1 MAAALGTARCHHERS
16 KSRSSRSRADNS
28 TASSLVPPCS
38 RGVDLAPGVGRAS
51 SGHRLDVTA
60 PPLLHTDAP
69 RRRLGYQPALDGLR
83 AVAFAI
89 VLVVHLDPDALPG
102 GTHAVDVFFVLS
114 GFLITTLLV
123 EEWTQHGAVDVR
135 AFWMRRV
142 WRLGPALAVFAP

>member
-1 MAAALGTARCHHERS
+1 MAAALGTPRCHHERS

-28 TASSLVPPCS
+28 TAPSLVLPCPQ
-38 RGVDLAPGVGRAS
+38 RVDLEPGIGGAS
-51 SGHRLDVTA
+51 SGHRLGVTA
-60 PPLLHTDAP
+60 PPLLYTNAP

-114 GFLITTLLV
+114 GF
-123 EEWTQHGAVDVR
+123 
-135 AFWMRRV
+135 
-142 WRLGPALAVFAP
+142 